1 MFDEKRCFLLQRL
14 SRNEI
19 HGNKKSVKS
28 EIATFE
34 GIEVIR
40 AICGW

>member
-1 MFDEKRCFLLQRL
+1 MKYME
-14 SRNEI
+14 
-19 HGNKKSVKS
+19 NKKSVKS

-40 AICGW
+40 AISGW